1 MAKDKE
7 EQGGGNTYINMTG
20 GIFIKN
26 IQHVEHLH
34 AVPEKKG
41 KENITIKGPV
51 TINGNAKIDTVVE
64 KQIMKE

>member
-20 GIFIKN
+20 GIFIRN

-34 AVPEKKG
+34 AVPEKNEN
-41 KENITIKGPV
+41 ENITINGPV
-51 TINGNAKIDTVVE
+51 TKE
-64 KQIMKE
+64 KLQKVFRKR

>member
-34 AVPEKKG
+34 AVPEKK
-41 KENITIKGPV
+41 ENITIKGPV